1 MTIRRRTSRY
11 RLRPL
16 LIATTLAASSV
27 VFAAA
32 PSLSATTAPTK
43 PVPKAAA
50 AKAAAAKAANPLP
63 VMNVTDVKTGK
74 SVALASFVNG
84 TRPVLVWFWAPH

>member
-1 MTIRRRTSRY
+1 MTNQRRTSCY

-27 VFAAA
+27 VLAAA
-32 PSLSATTAPTK
+32 PSLSATTATTK
-43 PVPKAAA
+43 PVPKAAG
-50 AKAAAAKAANPLP
+50 AKAANPLP